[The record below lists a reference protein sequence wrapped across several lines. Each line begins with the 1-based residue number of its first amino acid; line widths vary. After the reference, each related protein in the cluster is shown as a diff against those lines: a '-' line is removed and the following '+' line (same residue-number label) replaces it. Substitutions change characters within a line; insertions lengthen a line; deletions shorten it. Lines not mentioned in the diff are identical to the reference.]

1 MINDLVIK
9 SNSNSIEFYKD
20 GDDYYVISKGV
31 DGTFN
36 YNISI
41 PSSNYTDNRTWKVVV
56 NQQAF
61 KSITTSNL
69 PNQIFIGDVFTV
81 TVSINPYDLPKS
93 EILVTSSDNIT
104 VDEIEYGVYQV
115 TAYELGDST
124 LSFSLPAYD
133 NAIIQ
138 KQFIV
143 ESIPIE
149 PLTWVKELPTS
160 LEYTEGDTIEL
171 DVELI
176 GGEEPYNYVW
186 EDDRDVVYSD
196 ITTNVFSTTANI
208 EMNNSTLSVT
218 ATDGGD
224 RNLTSSVLIQ
234 VNAIEV
240 PEPEPTEPEVT
251 EPEDPIEPE
260 PDPE

>member
-20 GDDYYVISKGV
+20 GDDYYVRSNGV
-31 DGTFN
+31 DGTFD
-36 YNISI
+36 YNVSV
-41 PSSNYTDNRTWKVVV
+41 PLSNYTDNRTWNVVV

-81 TVSINPYDLPKS
+81 TVAVNPSDLPKS

-104 VDEIEYGVYQV
+104 VDEIGYGVYQV
-115 TAYELGDST
+115 TANELGDST
-124 LSFSLPAYD
+124 VSFSLPAYD
-133 NAIIQ
+133 NADIQ
-138 KQFIV
+138 KQFVV
-143 ESIPIE
+143 ESIPIK

-160 LEYTEGDTIEL
+160 LDCTEGDTIEL
-171 DVELI
+171 VVELV
-176 GGEEPYNYVW
+176 GGEEPYKYVW
-186 EDDRDVVYSD
+186 EDNSGVVYSD
-196 ITTNVFSTTANI
+196 IITNVFSITANI
-208 EMNNSTLSVT
+208 EMNNTALSVT

-224 RNLTSSVLIQ
+224 TTLMSSVLIQ

-240 PEPEPTEPEVT
+240 TEPE
-251 EPEDPIEPE
+251 
-260 PDPE
+260 